1 MGTDAHLYHDDPA
14 TIPAFPDSRFDAD
27 EADALKRPLALI
39 GTPHLANEL
48 VADGCRLSL
57 TFWKAAAYSHFVAF
71 YVPMMEPVNCAGHIT
86 WEGITSR
93 YQIEKNVESLT
104 ILSPPISSQNSN
116 HQLIL
121 ENEKSADLKDTLVWQ
136 SAEQNRMKP
145 LMEAAI
151 VDVCSNTSTLSCGNM
166 VIADLGCSS
175 GPNAV
180 ALVSIALEATCNHFL
195 QLQQSPPEVSLL
207 LNDLPYNDFNRVV
220 KSLVALRQ
228 INEPVVV
235 AGVVPGSFYER
246 LFPSGSVHLFCS
258 SNSLHWL
265 SKAPEDLRI
274 NQIPAYDID
283 ENVRRERLPVVAEAY
298 ARQFRKDFTLF
309 LKLRAKELVSDGRMV
324 VSLAGRRSDEL
335 VSEISHVWGTAAQI
349 LGIMASEGMI
359 DKAKFNS
366 LYIPVYGPSL
376 EELREIIQEEGSFTI
391 TEMRVHN
398 PASGMDSAHLTPNRI
413 ANCMRAAFEPLIN
426 QHFGSSG
433 EVMDGFV
440 RTAEKLLSLQGSSQV
455 NQTEKPIVMLV
466 VSVTKASHVNCGAF
480 STSP

>member
-1 MGTDAHLYHDDPA
+1 MLA
-14 TIPAFPDSRFDAD
+14 TPVFS
-27 EADALKRPLALI
+27 PL
-39 GTPHLANEL
+39 
-48 VADGCRLSL
+48 
-57 TFWKAAAYSHFVAF
+57 
-71 YVPMMEPVNCAGHIT
+71 
-86 WEGITSR
+86 
-93 YQIEKNVESLT
+93 
-104 ILSPPISSQNSN
+104 
-116 HQLIL
+116 
-121 ENEKSADLKDTLVWQ
+121 Q

-151 VDVCSNTSTLSCGNM
+151 VDVCSNISTLSCGNM

-180 ALVSIALEATCNHFL
+180 ALVSIAIEATCNHFL

-455 NQTEKPIVMLV
+455 NQTEKPIVMLA